1 MKKIVTIVAA
11 ALIATAAFAE
21 VNVGAWG
28 RGFFVPGASNGKMGV
43 STGWGGAPRVGV
55 SLSGS
60 SENAGFAIDIK
71 ADGGNLAVN
80 DNAYI
85 WVKPFSFIKLSVG
98 QMFDDTLRGNA
109 CFGLWDWERTGNTIG
124 EDVVFTRVCENPL
137 GGAYLPLQ
145 GAIVALTPV
154 EGLYITAGFRTGY
167 GEGEIAENVFK
178 NLQVQAGYTVANI
191 VQIKAQWIGYKAA
204 NGDAKGVINAAVGLK
219 AVENLTLDVG
229 AFFNTADKSDVDV
242 AVFLGYSGVENLGL
256 NAVAKLTIGTDS
268 DVNKFAYN
276 FGVGANY
283 NFGNGIGV
291 IGDVRFNGQNY
302 KNIPDDAK
310 KMGIGFLVAVEKGF
324 SNGKIGVGVEGGSR
338 TTINNVTQ
346 EKADDFQ
353 FAVPI
358 KVEYWF

>member
-11 ALIATAAFAE
+11 ALIASAAFAQ
-21 VNVGAWG
+21 VNIGAWG

-43 STGWGGAPRVGV
+43 NTGWGGAPRVGV

-60 SENAGFAIDIK
+60 SENVGFAFDIK
-71 ADGGNLAVN
+71 ADGGTVALN

-167 GEGEIAENVFK
+167 GEGEVAENVFK
-178 NLQVQAGYTVANI
+178 KLQVQAGYTVANI
-191 VQIKAQWIGYKAA
+191 VQIKAQWIGYK
-204 NGDAKGVINAAVGLK
+204 DAKNDAQGLINAAVGLK

-229 AFFNTADKSDVDV
+229 AFFRTEEKKDVDV
-242 AVFLGYSGVENLGL
+242 ALFVGYTGVENLGI
-256 NAVAKLTIGTDS
+256 NAVAKLTFGTD
-268 DVNKFAYN
+268 DTNKVVYN
-276 FGVGANY
+276 FGVGADY
-283 NFGNGIGV
+283 NFGNGIAV
-291 IGDVRFNGQNY
+291 TGDVRFNGQDY
-302 KNIPDDAK
+302 KNIADDAK

-324 SNGKIGVGVEGGSR
+324 SNGKIGVGFEGASR

-353 FAVPI
+353 FAVPV